1 MPQAEIVLDALTAT
15 VDEIDQEIT
24 RLLQRAVNAILEA
37 RGSTWLDDAWFAV
50 TMGGFRG
57 VMRMVG
63 VLHPATQDVFW
74 QTVAAHKDA
83 IRAMQA
89 QIYQDRLTGKIL
101 PPESPVDS

>member
-1 MPQAEIVLDALTAT
+1 MPQAEIVPDALTAT

-24 RLLQRAVNAILEA
+24 RVLQRAVNAILEV
-37 RGSTWLDDAWFAV
+37 RGPEWLEDAWMAV

-63 VLHPATQDVFW
+63 MLHPSTQDVFW

-89 QIYQDRLTGKIL
+89 QIYRDRLTGKIL
-101 PPESPVDS
+101 PPTSLPDS